1 MYCKVKLLL
10 SVVFVFWASFGF
22 AHEMTPAYPKFVT
35 SYIDDVS
42 VTKMKLF
49 NRRDDVNYYKIEV
62 WDNNWEPVPF
72 ASTNKII
79 KIGHNKSVSFDVYVQ
94 TKDLKYVVYIC
105 TISKNFKEDQKVT
118 VIASRICSKID

>member
-49 NRRDDVNYYKIEV
+49 NRRDDVSYYEV
-62 WDNNWEPVPF
+62 QVFDNDWESVPF
-72 ASTNKII
+72 ASTNRIFKL
-79 KIGHNKSVSFDVYVQ
+79 GYQKSTSFEVYIQ
-94 TKDLKYVVYIC
+94 TKDLKYAVYIC
-105 TISKNFKEDQKVT
+105 TMSKNFKQDKKVT
-118 VIASRICSKID
+118 IVASRICSKID